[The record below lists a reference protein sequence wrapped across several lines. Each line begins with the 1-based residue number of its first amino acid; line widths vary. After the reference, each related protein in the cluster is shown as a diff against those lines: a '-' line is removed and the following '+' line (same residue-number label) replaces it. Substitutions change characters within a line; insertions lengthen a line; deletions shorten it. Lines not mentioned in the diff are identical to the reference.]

1 MAKTL
6 DASDAEALR
15 IRMRPPMELS
25 DDQLL
30 EFCALNGDLRIERT
44 AEGDLLIMPPA
55 GAESGRQEI
64 AVASQL
70 YTWALRDGTGVAFG
84 PTAGF
89 VLPDRAMRAPDASW
103 VRRERLVAFTTE
115 QKKKFLP
122 VCPDVVIEVRSTSD
136 SRRVLEGKMR
146 EYVNNGARLG
156 WLIDPA
162 ARRVDVYRPGR
173 AIETLEGP
181 ESLSGDPELPGFT
194 LDLRPVWE
202 PDL

>member
-1 MAKTL
+1 MAL
-6 DASDAEALR
+6 ASR
-15 IRMRPPMELS
+15 
-25 DDQLL
+25 
-30 EFCALNGDLRIERT
+30 
-44 AEGDLLIMPPA
+44 
-55 GAESGRQEI
+55 
-64 AVASQL
+64 
-70 YTWALRDGTGVAFG
+70 FG

-89 VLPDRAMRAPDASW
+89 VLPDRAMRAPHASW
-103 VRRERLVAFTTE
+103 VRRERLVAFTSE

-122 VCPDVVIEVRSTSD
+122 VCPDVVIEVRSPSD